1 MTGLRE
7 SWTVISGGVMDTG
20 FAALANFAAAI
31 YAVRTLDAEL
41 LGLYAFWLA
50 AYRVAAVIPTQL
62 VFVPAEVESLTRHGD
77 ERLGLLVQSIRL
89 SVLPTLVTTL
99 AIALV
104 ASFLD
109 PVLGQSS
116 IPLVATTVLASFVT
130 PAQEH
135 FRRSCHLAGHP
146 YWAALVSAT
155 SFVTVLAV
163 ILAAELGNV
172 PPIWVPIGS
181 LAAAYATSAIVGW
194 LKARHTVTSSLSQL
208 SIRALLRSGRALLIA
223 GLAPLVAGFAMA
235 SLMIRL
241 AGPAVLGYAEAAR
254 VVSRPVFVV
263 GLGFGTA
270 LRPRSMEAA
279 QQRRRIGARSAS
291 RSLQMLV
298 GLATISYLVAAGSDW
313 PWNPMERLLPTAYV
327 VPGLVALTVVAA
339 GLDGLALPYRYE
351 LLGARRET
359 AYARIEVIGNMV
371 RTILAAASHWLR
383 SYALPLGLLALAV
396 ARLVGYRLG
405 LQSAYDHTSATT
417 GITEPSADVHRGH

>member
-1 MTGLRE
+1 MTGLRAN
-7 SWTVISGGVMDTG
+7 WNIISGGVMDTG

-31 YAVRTLDAEL
+31 YAVRALDAES

-62 VFVPAEVESLTRHGD
+62 VFVPAEIESLSCQGD
-77 ERLGLLVQSIRL
+77 ERLGLLGRSIRL
-89 SVLPTLVTTL
+89 AALPTLVTTL

-104 ASFLD
+104 ASLLD
-109 PVLGQSS
+109 PRLRQSS
-116 IPLVATTVLASFVT
+116 IPLVATTVLASLVT

-135 FRRSCHLAGHP
+135 IRRACHLAGHP

-155 SFVTVLAV
+155 TLGIVLAV
-163 ILAAELGNV
+163 ILAAELSSV

-181 LAAAYATSAIVGW
+181 LAVAYAGSGIVGW
-194 LKARHTVTSSLSQL
+194 LQARHTVPRSLFSQL
-208 SIRALLRSGRALLIA
+208 SIRALLRSGRALLVA
-223 GLAPLVAGFAMA
+223 GLAPLLAGFAMA
-235 SLMIRL
+235 ALMIRL

-279 QQRRRIGARSAS
+279 QQRRLNGARSAS
-291 RSLQMLV
+291 RNLQLLV
-298 GLATISYLVAAGSDW
+298 TLATMAYLVAAGSDW
-313 PWNPMERLLPTAYV
+313 PWNPVERLLPTAYV

-359 AYARIEVIGNMV
+359 AYAQIEVIGNMV
-371 RTILAAASHWLR
+371 RTILAAASFWLR
-383 SYALPLGLLALAV
+383 SYAMPLGLLALAA
-396 ARLVGYRLG
+396 ARLVGYRRG
-405 LQSAYDHTSATT
+405 LQGAYDDKSVTVA
-417 GITEPSADVHRGH
+417 ITEIPAAVPRD